1 MCLSPRVLPNP
12 NRNILSRSTD
22 FAPFYDTESEHLL
35 IPCGRCSVCLQ
46 LKQQYLV
53 QRVQM
58 ESLDN
63 IILYGMLSYNPETL
77 PVMDVNGFKI
87 KYADIRHFQDMIRL
101 IRKNDNLPD
110 FRYFACTERGGKRH
124 RPHFHF
130 MVFYPKSAVSDDYG
144 RINSWHL
151 QHLQAVFHP
160 FFLERWR
167 HNIGSRKFPIW
178 KPNCTYIQ
186 RGFKRN
192 YDLQVIDTI
201 SSDCADS
208 AFYITKYS
216 TKFDDYEDRLK
227 SAIRLNTP
235 EAEFKEIWQKIRSK
249 YLMSKGF
256 GNWRSPLVKEHIRKG
271 IDYSLNNKDCF
282 YPVFFSPYSGAQFPL
297 CKYYRQKFITA
308 DEDLVFRQRLLAASP
323 TGIISDAQIAE
334 PLAPDVIERKM
345 DAFARVQ
352 EQIRVRDVDLSQA
365 FDFLSLE
372 DYNNDDLILTDKSY
386 GINQKLVAE
395 DFESSDDW

>member
-1 MCLSPRVLPNP
+1 MCLSPVPVDNL
-12 NRNILSRSTD
+12 NRDFLVKRTFLAPYLDTVSSKILV
-22 FAPFYDTESEHLL
+22 
-35 IPCGRCSVCLQ
+35 PCGYCAVCLQ

-77 PVMDVNGFKI
+77 PVMDVNGYKI

-110 FRYFACTERGGKRH
+110 FRYFACTERGGRRH

-130 MVFYPKSAVSDDYG
+130 MIFYPKSAISDDYG
-144 RINSWHL
+144 LINSWHL

-178 KPNCTYIQ
+178 KPNCNYIQ

-192 YDLQVIDTI
+192 YDLQVVDTV
-201 SSDCADS
+201 SKDCSDS

-227 SAIRLNTP
+227 SAIRLNTS
-235 EAEFKEIWQKIRSK
+235 EAEFKDIWQKLRSK

-256 GNWRSPLVKEHIRKG
+256 GNWKSPLVKEHILKG

-282 YPVFFSPYSGAQFPL
+282 YPVYFSPYSGMQFPL
-297 CKYYRQKFITA
+297 CRYYRKKFMTA
-308 DEDLVFRQRLLAASP
+308 DQELVFRQRLLDASP
-323 TGIISDAQIAE
+323 TGVISDAQISE
-334 PLAPDVIERKM
+334 PLTPDQVVRKI
-345 DAFARVQ
+345 DAF
-352 EQIRVRDVDLSQA
+352 EYTKDQIRRRDQDIHQG

-372 DYNNDDLILTDKSY
+372 DYNIDDLILTDKSY
-386 GINQKLVAE
+386 GKIEMLNPM
-395 DFESSDDW
+395 DFESAVDW

>member
-1 MCLSPRVLPNP
+1 MCLNPRVLPNP
-12 NRNILSRSTD
+12 NRNILSQNTD
-22 FAPFYDTESEHLL
+22 FAPFFDTDSSHLL
-35 IPCGRCSVCLQ
+35 VPCGRCAVCLQ

-63 IILYGMLSYNPETL
+63 IILYGMLSYNAETL
-77 PVMDVNGFKI
+77 PFLDVNGYKI

-130 MVFYPKSAVSDDYG
+130 MIFYPKSAVCDDYG
-144 RINSWHL
+144 RINEWHL
-151 QHLQAVFHP
+151 NHLQAVFHP

-167 HNIGSRKFPIW
+167 HNVGSRKFPIW

-192 YDLQVIDTI
+192 YDLQVVDTV
-201 SSDCADS
+201 STDCSDS

-227 SAIRLNTP
+227 SAIRLNTS
-235 EAEFKEIWQKIRSK
+235 ESDFKDIWQMVRSR

-256 GNWRSPLVKEHIRKG
+256 GNWKSPAVKDHILKG
-271 IDYSLNNKDCF
+271 IQYSLDHKDCF
-282 YPVFFSPYSGAQFPL
+282 YPVYFSPYSGLQFPL
-297 CKYYRQKFITA
+297 CRYFRSKFMTA
-308 DEDLVFRQRLLAASP
+308 DQELVFRRRLLDASP
-323 TGIISDAQIAE
+323 TGIISDAQISD
-334 PLAPDVIERKM
+334 PLTPDQIDRKIS
-345 DAFARVQ
+345 AF
-352 EQIRVRDVDLSQA
+352 EYTKDQIRRRDQDIHQA

-372 DYNNDDLILTDKSY
+372 DYNNDDLISTDSNY
-386 GINQKLVAE
+386 GKIQKLNPM
-395 DFESSDDW
+395 DFESTLDW

>member
-1 MCLSPRVLPNP
+1 MCLNPRVLKNP
-12 NRNILSRSTD
+12 NANILSQNTEL
-22 FAPFYDTESEHLL
+22 APYFDTSSKMLL
-35 IPCGRCSVCLQ
+35 VPCGHCAVCLQ

-63 IILYGMLSYNPETL
+63 IILYGMLSYNSETL
-77 PVMDVNGFKI
+77 PVMDVNGYKI

-110 FRYFACTERGGKRH
+110 FRYFACSERGGKRH

-130 MVFYPKSAVSDDYG
+130 MIFYPKSAVSDDYG

-167 HNIGSRKFPIW
+167 HNVGSRKYPIW
-178 KPNCTYIQ
+178 KPNCTYMQ

-192 YDLQVIDTI
+192 YDLQVIDTVT
-201 SSDCADS
+201 SDCSDS

-227 SAIRLNTP
+227 SAIRLNTS
-235 EAEFKEIWQKIRSK
+235 EAEFKEIWQTLKSK

-256 GNWRSPLVKEHIRKG
+256 GNIHSPLVKSHIQKG
-271 IDYSLNNKDCF
+271 IDYALSHEDCF
-282 YPVFFSPYSGAQFPL
+282 YPVYFSPYSGMQFPL
-297 CKYYRQKFITA
+297 CRYYREKFMTA
-308 DEDLVFRQRLLAASP
+308 DQELVFKRRLLDASP
-323 TGIISDAQIAE
+323 TGVISDAQISE
-334 PLAPDVIERKM
+334 PLTPDQVDRKIE
-345 DAFARVQ
+345 AF
-352 EQIRVRDVDLSQA
+352 EYTKDQIRRRDQDIHQG

-372 DYNNDDLILTDKSY
+372 DYNNDDLISTDFNYGKSV
-386 GINQKLVAE
+386 KLLPE
-395 DFESSDDW
+395 DFETSSDW

>member
-1 MCLSPRVLPNP
+1 MCLSPRLVSNP
-12 NRNILSRSTD
+12 NKNILSRSTD
-22 FAPFYDTESEHLL
+22 FAPFYDTESHHLL
-35 IPCGRCSVCLQ
+35 VPCGRCSVCLQ

-130 MVFYPKSAVSDDYG
+130 MLFYPKSALSDDYG
-144 RINSWHL
+144 RINLWHL

-160 FFLERWR
+160 FFLDRWR

-297 CKYYRQKFITA
+297 CKYYRQKFMTA
-308 DEDLVFRQRLLAASP
+308 EEDLVFRQRLLAASP

-352 EQIRVRDVDLSQA
+352 EQIRARDVDLSQA

-372 DYNNDDLILTDKSY
+372 DYNNDVLILTDKSY